1 MKGIIYHALSG
12 RLPLELDYR
21 DPAMPNDN
29 GGNRK
34 ECAGAESVQQSDAK
48 AQIAEAFAWFSRCG
62 NDLSRRRVFPQPV
75 VGVPGVNSRC

>member
-21 DPAMPNDN
+21 DPAMPSDK

-34 ECAGAESVQQSDAK
+34 ECAGAEPVQHSDAK
-48 AQIAEAFAWFSRCG
+48 AQIADAFAW
-62 NDLSRRRVFPQPV
+62 LSHVI
-75 VGVPGVNSRC
+75 

>member
-21 DPAMPNDN
+21 DPAMPSDK

-34 ECAGAESVQQSDAK
+34 ECVGAEPVQHSDAK
-48 AQIAEAFAWFSRCG
+48 AQIADAFA
-62 NDLSRRRVFPQPV
+62 
-75 VGVPGVNSRC
+75 